1 MEYYRPIPMHDPAR
15 PAGALTLAGGWLWFD
30 RLEVLSRHV
39 PPRLI
44 AAADAPPEVL
54 ARVTAP
60 RAPIAGRDM
69 ARPQIMGIL
78 NVTPDSFSD
87 GGSYVTHEAA
97 LAQAQMMVGAGA
109 SVIDVGGEST
119 RPGSLEVPVTEEIA
133 RTAPAIAA
141 LRAGGIEVA
150 ISIDTRKGPVA
161 AAALAAGADIV
172 NDVAA
177 FTFDPA
183 IREVS
188 RAAAGLCL
196 MHAQGTPQTMQ
207 QDPHYDDVL
216 LDVYDFLEEKVSGAE
231 AAGIPR
237 ARIMVDPGIGF
248 GKTLAHNLTLLRNL
262 GLFHALGCPILLGV
276 SRKKFVGQIGGEAE
290 ARRRV
295 PGSVAVALAGVAQ
308 GAQILRVHDVW
319 ETRQALALWQSV
331 TVGGGA

>member
-1 MEYYRPIPMHDPAR
+1 MEYFRPIPMHDPAR

-30 RLEVLSRHV
+30 RLEVLSRGAA
-39 PPRLI
+39 PRLI
-44 AAADAPPEVL
+44 PAAEAPPEVL
-54 ARVTAP
+54 ARLTAP
-60 RAPIAGRDM
+60 RAPIAGLDM
-69 ARPQIMGIL
+69 GRPQIMGIL
-78 NVTPDSFSD
+78 NTTPDSFSD

-97 LAQAQMMVGAGA
+97 LAQAQLMAGAGA

-133 RTAPAIAA
+133 RTAPVIAA
-141 LRAGGIEVA
+141 LREGGIEAA
-150 ISIDTRKGPVA
+150 ISIDTRKAPVA
-161 AAALAAGADIV
+161 AAALAAGANIV

-183 IREVS
+183 IREVARS
-188 RAAAGLCL
+188 AAGLCL

-207 QDPHYDDVL
+207 HDPHYDDVL
-216 LDVYDFLEEKVSGAE
+216 LDVYDFLEEKVAE
-231 AAGIPR
+231 AEGAGIPR
-237 ARIMVDPGIGF
+237 AQVMVDPGIGF
-248 GKTLAHNLTLLRNL
+248 GKTLVHNLTLLRNL

-276 SRKKFVGQIGGEAE
+276 SRKTFVGQIGGEAE

-331 TVGGGA
+331 TVGA